1 MQVWFKNRRAK
12 VKNALPRQSDT
23 SDKNIRKPITSL
35 VKPSTSIAGS
45 NADNI
50 EPMFAIDPALTI
62 SAVDASSKDVAAKA
76 GEVTSQSS
84 CMFGGAAP
92 FAQMAIAATTPHGS
106 LSSDVDS
113 PSPPYNQ
120 NMYIANSDCFW
131 PPSHYQPYPNGAYNP
146 SNAYYNH
153 HDYQNQVNYN
163 HMNANYINHAGY
175 SSAGSSQSF
184 GQYDAARH

>member
-1 MQVWFKNRRAK
+1 MFYTILKIKYANETFVISVALQVWFKNRRAK

-92 FAQMAIAATTPHGS
+92 SHKWQLLQQLHMDRCLRMLIAHHHRTIKICISQIQIASGHRHTISRIQMVPIIRQTRIIIIMTTRIKS
-106 LSSDVDS
+106 TTT
-113 PSPPYNQ
+113 
-120 NMYIANSDCFW
+120 I
-131 PPSHYQPYPNGAYNP
+131 
-146 SNAYYNH
+146 
-153 HDYQNQVNYN
+153 
-163 HMNANYINHAGY
+163 
-175 SSAGSSQSF
+175 
-184 GQYDAARH
+184 